1 MKGENIVTSMIKIA
15 FGSVPKDGGT
25 FTFYRNQRPA
35 LLQRGFD
42 LRCVT
47 VGSRE
52 VALTEQDYVD
62 DGCVF
67 LAEKEVYHKKQA
79 QAFVEWCEVEDVQ
92 IVIAVNS
99 EGVLSALPHLP
110 ERIRV
115 ISRCAN
121 AFDEGYRYGTICQE
135 RYAAMVALTPRLQKD
150 LVADYG
156 ANPELFRLIPNG
168 IDPKRF
174 ELAAAVERGEQKI
187 LQLGFLGRLEHKQK
201 GVLYLP
207 EVVNY
212 LREQQVDFKLRIAG
226 KGIHREELEGKMA
239 AAIKDGQV
247 EFVGQLT
254 PDEIPEFLG
263 SIDLYL
269 FTSHF
274 EGCPNALLEA
284 MMAGCVPVSWII
296 DGITDFLLDD
306 NKTGALVAMGDC
318 QAFALRII
326 HLGKERDLVS
336 SLSKN
341 AALNAKE
348 KLSTKRA
355 ANAYAEMFH
364 DVMNAPAPAWTPRP
378 WSEFQVDPIFAK
390 NWKSWIP
397 ESFKNQVKH
406 IIRVC
411 GLRR

>member
-1 MKGENIVTSMIKIA
+1 MIKVA

-35 LLQRGFD
+35 LIKRGFD

-47 VGSRE
+47 VGARE
-52 VALTEQDYVD
+52 TAITEQAYVD
-62 DGCVF
+62 DGCVL
-67 LAEKEVYHKKQA
+67 LAQNEHNLKPQA
-79 QAFVEWCEVEDVQ
+79 QAFAKWCVDQDVQ
-92 IVIAVNS
+92 VVIGVNS
-99 EGVLSALPHLP
+99 EAILSALPHLP
-110 ERIRV
+110 QHIRV

-174 ELAAAVERGEQKI
+174 ELASRMPRGEQKI

-201 GVLYLP
+201 GVLYLS

-226 KGIHREELEGKMA
+226 KGIHRAQLEQEMA
-239 AAIKDGQV
+239 SAIGDGQV

-254 PDEIPEFLG
+254 PNRIPEFLG

-296 DGITDFLLDD
+296 DGITDFLLNDGV
-306 NKTGALVAMGDC
+306 TGALVPMGDC

>member
-1 MKGENIVTSMIKIA
+1 MIKIA

-35 LLQRGFD
+35 LLRRGFD

-52 VALTEQDYVD
+52 VAISEQDYVD

-67 LAEKEVYHKKQA
+67 LAEEEVCHKKQA
-79 QAFVEWCEVEDVQ
+79 QVFAKWCEDEGVQ
-92 IVIAVNS
+92 IVIGVNS
-99 EGVLSALPHLP
+99 EAILSALPHLP
-110 ERIRV
+110 QHIRV

-121 AFDEGYRYGTICQE
+121 AFDEGYRYATICQE

-150 LVADYG
+150 LVAGYG
-156 ANPELFRLIPNG
+156 SDVSLIHLIPNG
-168 IDPKRF
+168 IDPIRF
-174 ELAAAVERGEQKI
+174 REAADNPRGKGKVLE
-187 LQLGFLGRLEHKQK
+187 LGFLGRLEHKQK

-207 EVVNY
+207 KIVKQ
-212 LREQQVDFKLRIAG
+212 LRANGVQFHLRIAG
-226 KGIHREELEGKMA
+226 KGVHRAELAKEMKEV
-239 AAIKDGQV
+239 IRDGQV
-247 EFVGQLT
+247 ELVGQLG
-254 PDEIPEFLG
+254 PDEIPEFLE

-306 NKTGALVAMGDC
+306 GKTGALVTMGDC
-318 QAFALRII
+318 RAFSERII
-326 HLGKERDLVS
+326 QFAEDRERIKAMS
-336 SLSKN
+336 GN
-341 AALNAKE
+341 AAKE
-348 KLSTKRA
+348 ARENLSTQRA
-355 ANAYAEMFH
+355 ANAYSTMFH
-364 DVMNAPAPAWTPRP
+364 DVMNTPAPAWTPRP
-378 WSEFQVDPIFAK
+378 WSEFKVDPIFSK

-411 GLRR
+411 GLRQ